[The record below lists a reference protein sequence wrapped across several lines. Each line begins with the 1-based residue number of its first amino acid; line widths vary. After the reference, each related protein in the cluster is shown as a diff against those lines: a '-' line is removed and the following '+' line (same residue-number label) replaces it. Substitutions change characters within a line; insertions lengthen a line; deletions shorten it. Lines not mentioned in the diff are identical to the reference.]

1 MMAWMKRIV
10 VFVVLTVVVF
20 GVTPA
25 FAWQVNLAWDDPNN
39 NPATIAGYYL
49 YFRRPALGETSYSSA
64 NRIDV
69 GYNLMFLVTNM
80 QYGLEYCFVATA
92 HTVDTPSAE
101 SGYSNELCDK
111 PKPVATIT
119 NPVNGA
125 TVSGIQLVQVDVT
138 DPDDGAGV
146 QSVTFE
152 INTTGTWIPMTWN
165 ATSQRYE
172 AGWNT
177 TGYIGQS
184 VTLTAIAVDPSGFLS
199 DAASTT
205 VTVDNRLHVGDLD
218 GSATQ
223 GSPYW
228 TATVQIEVHDI
239 LHTPVPNASISG
251 SWSNANSG
259 ATACMTSGIGRC
271 SVSAQVHKKNVST
284 TFMVGNVQPG
294 SYQSIANHDP
304 DGDSNGTSITINR
317 P

>member
-1 MMAWMKRIV
+1 MAWMRRIV
-10 VFVVLTVVVF
+10 VFMVLAVF
-20 GVTPA
+20 VLGVTSA

-49 YFRRPALGETSYSSA
+49 YFKRPALGETSYSSV

-92 HTVDTPSAE
+92 HTVDTPSVE
-101 SGYSNELCDK
+101 SGYSNEVCDK

-119 NPVNGA
+119 NPVNGT
-125 TVSGIQLVQVDVT
+125 TVSGIQLVQVAVT
-138 DPDDGAGV
+138 DPDDVDGA

-152 INTTGTWIPMTWN
+152 INTTGTWIPMPWN

-172 AGWNT
+172 ASWNT

-184 VTLTAIAVDPSGFLS
+184 VALTAIAVDPSGFSS
-199 DAASTT
+199 DAVSTT

-218 GSATQ
+218 RSATS

-228 TATVQIEVHDI
+228 RATVRIQVHDS
-239 LHTPVPNASISG
+239 LHTPVPNASVSG
-251 SWSNANSG
+251 SWSSASSG
-259 ATACMTSGIGRC
+259 ATACITDGTGWC
-271 SVSAQVHKKNVST
+271 SVSAQIQKKKAST
-284 TFMVGNVQPG
+284 TFTVRSVQPG

-304 DGDSNGTSITINR
+304 DGDSNGTSITVNR